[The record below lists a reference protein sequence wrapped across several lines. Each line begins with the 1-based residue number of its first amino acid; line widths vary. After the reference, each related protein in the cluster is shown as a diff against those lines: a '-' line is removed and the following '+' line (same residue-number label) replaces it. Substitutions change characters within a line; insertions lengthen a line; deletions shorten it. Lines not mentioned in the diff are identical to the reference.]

1 MTQNLFDLKDRVVVV
16 TGSSRG
22 IGRSTV
28 EHLAAM
34 GAKVVVSSRS
44 AESCEPVAEGIRE
57 AGGDATVIPCHI
69 GDTDAR
75 EQLIEQ
81 TMDHYGR
88 LDGLVCNAAS
98 NPVYGPMSQVDEEVF
113 DVIMR
118 NNVWS
123 GMQLAQLATP
133 HLAKTDGA
141 IVMVGSIVGMRGSN
155 TIGTY
160 GISKAAESQLVKNL
174 AVELG
179 GQGIRVNCVA
189 PGLIRTD
196 FARALLDNPKL
207 VAAMEHHTPAGRVG
221 EPEDIAGVIAFL
233 LADASRYISGQTI
246 VADGGVTIAEIL

>member
-69 GDTDAR
+69 GEAEAR
-75 EQLIEQ
+75 EQLIGQ

-123 GMQLAQLATP
+123 GMQLAQLATT

>member
-1 MTQNLFDLKDRVVVV
+1 MTQNLFDLNDRVIVV

-44 AESCEPVAEGIRE
+44 AESCEPVAEGIRKDGGE
-57 AGGDATVIPCHI
+57 AAVIPCHI
-69 GDTDAR
+69 GHADAR
-75 EQLIEQ
+75 RELIEK
-81 TMDHYGR
+81 TVEHYGR

-98 NPVYGPMSQVDEEVF
+98 NPVYGPMSKVDEEAF
-113 DVIMR
+113 DLIMR

-123 GMQLAQLATP
+123 GLQLAQLATP
-133 HLAKTDGA
+133 HLAENNGS

-160 GISKAAESQLVKNL
+160 GISKAAEEQLVKNL

-179 GQGIRVNCVA
+179 GKGIRVNCVA

-196 FARALLDNPKL
+196 FAKALLENPKL

-233 LADASRYISGQTI
+233 LADASRYITGQTI
-246 VADGGVTIAEIL
+246 IADGGVTIAEIL

>member
-69 GDTDAR
+69 GEADAR
-75 EQLIEQ
+75 EQLIGQ

-123 GMQLAQLATP
+123 GMQLAQLATT